1 MFLTT
6 KLTFR
11 SCCRI
16 NVNTL
21 IFQLKGKASFVTFLK
36 ELKFTFRVLKG
47 VCGTVTQIVLYYTN
61 LIKRQTYAKAK
72 VYFTS
77 SCSKML

>member
-1 MFLTT
+1 MRDTYIINMFLTT

-16 NVNTL
+16 YVNTL
-21 IFQLKGKASFVTFLK
+21 IFQLKGKASFVTFPERIK
-36 ELKFTFRVLKG
+36 VSFRVLKC

-61 LIKRQTYAKAK
+61 LIKRCTYAKAK
-72 VYFTS
+72 V
-77 SCSKML
+77 